1 MKNNYEIKKNF
12 LETDYNYSLRKLF
25 INYYNPKNKKELNNA
40 IMYSNIWCNI
50 IFLKCKYNNDI
61 ENNINNLINEEK
73 MDILKKKIFKFIN

>member
-1 MKNNYEIKKNF
+1 MINNYEIKKNF

-50 IFLKCKYNNDI
+50 IFLKCKYNKDI

-73 MDILKKKIFKFIN
+73 MDIFKKKIFKFIN